1 MTRKRQN
8 ATNRQGSNKTL
19 PNSTGQVKQIVERI
33 LNKRSEKK
41 WAYFS
46 GAASVTSLTAVY

>member
-8 ATNRQGSNKTL
+8 AMNRQGSNKAL